1 MAVVVKNYIIRNGRK
16 LYGADK
22 NRVLASEKPKR
33 NRKPVTRPGK
43 SKPARKRNVFGL
55 MEASSALQLL
65 DQIRKKN
72 PGSKCAIRI
81 NGKRVL
87 TCNKAKA
94 FITRNPA
101 RLKNLEMGFYKGG
114 AFHPIRSSI
123 DYSPAAV
130 GESFH
135 RAPTSRS
142 AKRLMAKRRAGNS
155 AKQKNSPVLV
165 LVNGKR
171 QKASSAQRSTK
182 KHRRNQEEGLFEK
195 FHGYDSTEDLQINR
209 PNSAPAKLECL
220 GTLDTLYYR
229 KELEA
234 VSTSGNQKGKT
245 KSYLDVEHIKG
256 KPLFLSSNKEG
267 TRYFIV
273 SEGDIRL
280 FEPNKIFGPLT
291 RLEYTAKKPHL
302 NKGSMRDQGYWHQL
316 GEEDGNRP
324 VLKTDGEGCLIISG
338 GNYRTEPD
346 GIAN

>member
-1 MAVVVKNYIIRNGRK
+1 MPAVVVKNYIIRNGRK
-16 LYGADK
+16 LYGAIKDKVLTAEK
-22 NRVLASEKPKR
+22 NRK
-33 NRKPVTRPGK
+33 RKPVTVPGK
-43 SKPARKRNVFGL
+43 KKTVRERNLFGL
-55 MEASSALQLL
+55 TEAGAALQLL

-72 PGSKCAIRI
+72 PDARSAIRI
-81 NGKRVL
+81 NRTRVLLGTKAKRYIQKNPKRV
-87 TCNKAKA
+87 
-94 FITRNPA
+94 RNI
-101 RLKNLEMGFYKGG
+101 EMGFYRGG

-130 GESFH
+130 SESFH

-155 AKQKNSPVLV
+155 ATKQKNSPVLV
-165 LVNGKR
+165 LVNSGKKQTGR
-171 QKASSAQRSTK
+171 AKGK
-182 KHRRNQEEGLFEK
+182 PRRNQEEGLFEK
-195 FHGYDSTEDLQINR
+195 FHGYDSTENLKINR
-209 PNSAPAKLECL
+209 PNSAPAKLDCL

-229 KELEA
+229 VDLEH

-245 KSYLDVEHIKG
+245 RSFLDIENIQG
-256 KPLFLSSNKEG
+256 KPLYLASNKEG
-267 TRYFIV
+267 TRYYIV

-280 FEPNKIFGPLT
+280 FEPNKVFGPLT

-324 VLKTDGEGCLIISG
+324 VLKTDGEGCLIING

>member
-16 LYGADK
+16 LYGAAK

-33 NRKPVTRPGK
+33 NRKPVTVRNKTKPG
-43 SKPARKRNVFGL
+43 RKRNVFGL

-72 PGSKCAIRI
+72 VGSRSAIRI
-81 NGKRVL
+81 NKKRVL
-87 TCNKAKA
+87 VGNKAKGY
-94 FITRNPA
+94 ITKNPQ

-130 GESFH
+130 GESFK
-135 RAPTSRS
+135 RGRGAGKKPARS
-142 AKRLMAKRRAGNS
+142 TRN
-155 AKQKNSPVLV
+155 KQKNSPVLV
-165 LVNGKR
+165 LVN
-171 QKASSAQRSTK
+171 QSKAKKNAKSAQR

-195 FHGYDSTEDLQINR
+195 FHGYDSTKDEKINR
-209 PNSAPAKLECL
+209 PNSAPARLEHL
-220 GTLDTLYYR
+220 GDLDRLFYR
-229 KELEA
+229 VDLEH

-245 KSYLDVEHIKG
+245 KSFLDIENITGPK
-256 KPLFLSSNKEG
+256 LFLASNKEG

-273 SEGDIRL
+273 SKGDLRL
-280 FEPNKIFGPLT
+280 FTPNKVFGPLT

-324 VLKTDGEGCLIISG
+324 ILKTDGEGCLVISG